1 MRSAHVFVVA
11 PNHRISQYG
20 KRKLSCRRIK
30 QALGR
35 GNLACRQSQ
44 LGLTQNRTLLLVVP
58 MHAWTVCCLPKLET
72 SILPSKHARPMRGQ
86 VYLCQA
92 RGRRTL
98 HCGCDFALSH
108 HEKHR
113 IKSICIEAGCSP
125 GSQVEHGGAWKY
137 YSQQRPRLS
146 IKNARG
152 WQQYNLH

>member
-1 MRSAHVFVVA
+1 
-11 PNHRISQYG
+11 
-20 KRKLSCRRIK
+20 
-30 QALGR
+30 
-35 GNLACRQSQ
+35 
-44 LGLTQNRTLLLVVP
+44 

-125 GSQVEHGGAWKY
+125 GSQMEHGGLGNTIHNRDQDWALKMPEDDSSITYINWNNNSRKDQWGTNVQIW
-137 YSQQRPRLS
+137 SNMMTRPWRAVCMPASEQIKKTCS
-146 IKNARG
+146 IHA
-152 WQQYNLH
+152 